1 MDKWLRNSNVVKIIA
16 LVLGLLLWVVVRMDN
31 STAPGSVNAALP
43 EKKIYG
49 VSITSVYDHTKYNIV
64 SVEPGE
70 VQVTLRGRESALKR
84 LQADSY
90 QVVLDLTNYSAG
102 THNLAL
108 RPEGFPN
115 GVEVEIYPPTV
126 KVALEDM
133 SAKVVPVEV
142 MIAGSPAEGYQA
154 GAPIISPNRVHVTVP
169 ASRIGEIES
178 VKGEISIDGA
188 NANVVKQI
196 KLAAF
201 NKNGR
206 ELDGVVTPAVV
217 DVEVPITIPFKTMP
231 LQIKMVGQSPD
242 GYAVSSYT
250 KSVDQV
256 TVYGPQ
262 HVLDSLE
269 FYDVLQVDLS
279 GINKD
284 AAFSLD
290 IPLKPNITKVEPAKV
305 DIQMSIVPSTVRK
318 LEHAPLTIIGANT
331 EYDTKLIQPEN
342 GTLDITVEGAP
353 GMIQGL
359 TLQDIQAIVDVSQ
372 LQVGQHS
379 VPVKLNL
386 PPFVKRSGA
395 EMTVTVEIAIKEKKV
410 AAERPAP

>member
-1 MDKWLRNSNVVKIIA
+1 MDKWLRNSNVVKIVA

-49 VSITSVYDHTKYNIV
+49 VSITSVYDQTKYNIV

-115 GVEVEIYPPTV
+115 GVDVEIYPPSV
-126 KVALEDM
+126 KVTLEDM

-142 MIAGSPAEGYQA
+142 LIVGSPAEGYVA
-154 GAPIISPNRVHVTVP
+154 GQPLINPNRVHVTVP
-169 ASRIGEIES
+169 ASRIGEIET

-217 DVEVPITIPFKTMP
+217 DVEVPVTIPFKSMP
-231 LQIKMVGQSPD
+231 LQIKMVGQPPE
-242 GYAVSSYT
+242 GYAVSAYT
-250 KSVDQV
+250 KNVGQV

-262 HVLDSLE
+262 DVLDSLE

-279 GINKD
+279 SLRKD
-284 AAFSLD
+284 EVFSLD
-290 IPLKPNITKVEPAKV
+290 IPLKPNITKVEPTKV
-305 DIQMSIVPSTVRK
+305 DIQMSIVPSVTRK
-318 LEHAPLTIIGANT
+318 LEKAPLTMIGANT
-331 EYDTKLIQPEN
+331 EYDTKLLQPES
-342 GTLDITVEGAP
+342 GVLDITVEGAP
-353 GMIQGL
+353 EVIKEL

-372 LQVGQHS
+372 LPVGQHT

-395 EMTVTVEIAIKEKKV
+395 EITVTVVIAVKEKKV
-410 AAERPAP
+410 ATEQAAP